1 MWKSYSTKPHLIDLY
16 TYAFCLKLRKKH
28 DQLITWI
35 IEPNKHYIT
44 IHLFY
49 KWEIHFD
56 EQLILTCILIYR
68 VRFIQWFFACSQWQV
83 TGVLLQLWPLTC
95 THKPNL
101 AQECQSLLKD
111 LRVTFSVERQRSA
124 VADFAAALI
133 LFSSSLSWP
142 HFLFFFFTLTCT
154 ILKIGLKQISMR
166 NQNNITPKHIFIFWI
181 TKTTTL
187 FS

>member
-49 KWEIHFD
+49 KWEIHFG

-68 VRFIQWFFACSQWQV
+68 VRFIQWFFC
-83 TGVLLQLWPLTC
+83 LQSRPLTC
-95 THKPNL
+95 THKANL

-142 HFLFFFFTLTCT
+142 HFLFFFL
-154 ILKIGLKQISMR
+154 L
-166 NQNNITPKHIFIFWI
+166 
-181 TKTTTL
+181 
-187 FS
+187 

>member
-49 KWEIHFD
+49 KWEIHFG

-83 TGVLLQLWPLTC
+83 TGVLLQLRPLTC
-95 THKPNL
+95 THKANL

-142 HFLFFFFTLTCT
+142 HFLFFFYF
-154 ILKIGLKQISMR
+154 
-166 NQNNITPKHIFIFWI
+166 KHA
-181 TKTTTL
+181 L
-187 FS
+187 F